1 MFENYKLHNPTWRL
15 LVEKREM
22 GIDALNKALSSRV
35 RNYWQGY
42 IDSIGEIMEQIEKDI
57 KSEDILWLKV
67 GSLLLINNKAYIVNN
82 KEIKCQ

>member
-57 KSEDILWLKV
+57 KSEDLLWLKV
-67 GSLLLINNKAYIVNN
+67 GRFKILLFIFRT
-82 KEIKCQ
+82 KEYKF